1 MISVEE
7 LEKFHPEKY
16 QRNDI
21 GTSNLFTTVYA
32 GSLVY
37 VVERKGF
44 FVYDGKVWRKD
55 VNSLQTH
62 EFAKEFVLSILNYFD
77 QKSLDDENITKYYAK
92 YLNRRNRCRLIE
104 DAQSINPVKVEKF
117 DSQPYL
123 VNCQNCTVNLT
134 TGEAHK
140 HDPLDYLTKISNVW
154 FDPEADSGEFKKFIS
169 AIMLDNQELIDYLQQ
184 ALGYSLSAATF
195 QECFF
200 ITYGATTRNGKG
212 TLNSTM
218 LHMLGDYGKAAPYEV
233 FESKKYK
240 TNGGA
245 SEDLARLAGSRYV
258 SVSEPAEG
266 ITLDSA
272 LIKTLSGNDRVTAR
286 NLYENSFEFTAT
298 FKIWINTNH
307 LPVIPDDTVFKS
319 GRVQLIPFNK
329 HFSEEEQDR
338 GLKARLTSR
347 ANIAGA
353 FNWCM
358 KGFQLMAEK
367 GGLTIPAIIREEVE
381 KYRQEND
388 RLGAFMKECFLIKDM
403 DGKDRVK
410 LSTVYKIYVNWC
422 KENGIKAWNKKN
434 FKKKLGERVTVQS
447 YGGQDCIVGYCIEP
461 NLPSWWY
468 I

>member
-1 MISVEE
+1 MIICSRRWAT
-7 LEKFHPEKY
+7 LFQPLPF
-16 QRNDI
+16 RNAFLLPTVRPP
-21 GTSNLFTTVYA
+21 GT
-32 GSLVY
+32 
-37 VVERKGF
+37 E
-44 FVYDGKVWRKD
+44 
-55 VNSLQTH
+55 
-62 EFAKEFVLSILNYFD
+62 
-77 QKSLDDENITKYYAK
+77 
-92 YLNRRNRCRLIE
+92 
-104 DAQSINPVKVEKF
+104 
-117 DSQPYL
+117 
-123 VNCQNCTVNLT
+123 
-134 TGEAHK
+134 
-140 HDPLDYLTKISNVW
+140 
-154 FDPEADSGEFKKFIS
+154 
-169 AIMLDNQELIDYLQQ
+169 
-184 ALGYSLSAATF
+184 
-195 QECFF
+195 
-200 ITYGATTRNGKG
+200 KG
-212 TLNSTM
+212 TLNNTM

-367 GGLTIPAIIREEVE
+367 GGLTIPAIIR
-381 KYRQEND
+381 KRW
-388 RLGAFMKECFLIKDM
+388 K
-403 DGKDRVK
+403 
-410 LSTVYKIYVNWC
+410 STVRKMTGW
-422 KENGIKAWNKKN
+422 
-434 FKKKLGERVTVQS
+434 ERS
-447 YGGQDCIVGYCIEP
+447 
-461 NLPSWWY
+461 
-468 I
+468 